1 MTVARGDRKVLA
13 PVRFVGSYQD
23 AFGRHD
29 GVDQQQR
36 RAPAAIRKQAAAGA
50 EHEGGWIISRYSSIR
65 SAAVSAAI
73 NCPLPMIPRLLL
85 DACLSSAT
93 VAGTSPSRSVEFG
106 HPSLVAG
113 LCEATY
119 CAVGDP
125 RAPFKDRA
133 DAPAISARMRVP
145 ATVPLSPRTGETLEP
160 ISSDHRCPTPVTVCP
175 QWQGG
180 YRERSL
186 PARKPVITPLSGGG

>member
-1 MTVARGDRKVLA
+1 
-13 PVRFVGSYQD
+13 
-23 AFGRHD
+23 
-29 GVDQQQR
+29 
-36 RAPAAIRKQAAAGA
+36 
-50 EHEGGWIISRYSSIR
+50 
-65 SAAVSAAI
+65 
-73 NCPLPMIPRLLL
+73 MIPRLLL

-133 DAPAISARMRVP
+133 DAPAISARMRVRLRNWPPGMKWAP
-145 ATVPLSPRTGETLEP
+145 ADPTASGRHRHALRPVDSGRALHPHGSGESE
-160 ISSDHRCPTPVTVCP
+160 
-175 QWQGG
+175 
-180 YRERSL
+180 
-186 PARKPVITPLSGGG
+186 SG